1 MSKTIVE
8 TRKELVD
15 GTKSVTEV
23 VSESL
28 KIIKDKE
35 KLNAFITLAEDE
47 ALIRAKW
54 LEKNGDRSLPLFGV
68 PVALKDM
75 YLTKGIRTTA
85 GAKLLEEYVPPYSS
99 SVVEKL
105 EEAGAVILGKT
116 NQDAWAHGASG
127 ENSDF
132 GPSLNP
138 SNEGYVPGGSSSGSA
153 VAVAA
158 GMVPLAMGTDTGGS
172 IRQPANFVGVVGF
185 KPSYGR
191 VSRYGVIAMAS
202 SLDSM
207 GHFTNSVED
216 AALVLGVTAG
226 ADERDAT
233 TRAARK
239 YEFEGFSKKG
249 LEGVRVGIA
258 KEYVEAIAD
267 EEIKENFE
275 KVKSKLE
282 RLGATL
288 VDVALPHTKE
298 AIAVYYILQPA
309 EVSSNL
315 ARFDGVRYGK
325 GRDSFGKE
333 AKRRIVVGSYTLS
346 SGYYDAYYR
355 QALRVRTLVKQ
366 DFERAFE
373 KVDALVTPV
382 SPTTAFKLGEKTS
395 DPLAMYMADA
405 LTVPVNLAGLPAI
418 AIPSG
423 KTKGGLPMGVQVIGR
438 YMDEERMLPIS
449 YELESEL
456 I

>member
-1 MSKTIVE
+1 MSRTIVE

-85 GAKLLEEYVPPYSS
+85 GARLLEEYVPPYSS

-138 SNEGYVPGGSSSGSA
+138 SNEEYVPGGSSSGSA

-226 ADERDAT
+226 ADARDAT

-239 YEFEGFSKKG
+239 YEFEGFSKNG
-249 LEGVRVGIA
+249 LEGVRVGVA

-373 KVDALVTPV
+373 RVDALVTPV

-395 DPLAMYMADA
+395 DPLAMYMADV

>member
-8 TRKELVD
+8 IRKELVEGD
-15 GTKSVTEV
+15 RSVTEV
-23 VSESL
+23 VSESFEV
-28 KIIKDKE
+28 IKNKE
-35 KLNAFITLAEDE
+35 KLNAFITLVEE
-47 ALIRAKW
+47 KALERAKW
-54 LEKNGDRSLPLFGV
+54 LEENSDRNLPLFGI
-68 PVALKDM
+68 PLALKDM
-75 YLTKGIRTTA
+75 YLSKDIRTTA
-85 GAKLLEEYVPPYSS
+85 GAKLLEEYVPPYSA
-99 SVVEKL
+99 SVVDKL
-105 EEAGAVILGKT
+105 EQAGAVIVGKT

-138 SNEGYVPGGSSSGSA
+138 NNEEYVPGGSSSGSA

-216 AALVLGVTAG
+216 AALVLSVTAG
-226 ADERDAT
+226 ADEKDAT
-233 TRAARK
+233 TRSAGN
-239 YEFEGFSKKG
+239 YTFEGFPRKG
-249 LEGVRVGIA
+249 LEGVRIGIA
-258 KEYVEAIAD
+258 REYVEAIAD
-267 EEIKENFE
+267 EEIRKNFE
-275 KVKSKLE
+275 EVKSKLE

-288 VDVALPHTKE
+288 LDISMPHTKE

-315 ARFDGVRYGK
+315 ARFDGVRFGK
-325 GRDSFGKE
+325 KRENFGKE

-366 DFERAFE
+366 DFEGAFE

-382 SPTTAFKLGEKTS
+382 SPTTAFKLGEKTN

-423 KTKGGLPMGVQVIGR
+423 KTKKGLPMGVQVIGR
-438 YMDEERMLPIS
+438 YMNEERMLPIS
-449 YELESEL
+449 YELENEL
-456 I
+456 K

>member
-8 TRKELVD
+8 TRKELMD

-85 GAKLLEEYVPPYSS
+85 GAKLLEEYVPPYSA

-105 EEAGAVILGKT
+105 EEAGAVIVGKT

-138 SNEGYVPGGSSSGSA
+138 SNEEYVPGGSSSGSA

-258 KEYVEAIAD
+258 REYVEAIAD

-288 VDVALPHTKE
+288 VDVTLPHTKD

-373 KVDALVTPV
+373 KVDVLVTPV

>member
-1 MSKTIVE
+1 MSRTIVE

-85 GAKLLEEYVPPYSS
+85 GAKLLEEYAPPYSS

-116 NQDAWAHGASG
+116 NQDARAHGASG

-138 SNEGYVPGGSSSGSA
+138 SNEEYVRGGSSSGSA

-226 ADERDAT
+226 ADARDAT

-239 YEFEGFSKKG
+239 YEFEGFSKNG
-249 LEGVRVGIA
+249 LEGVRVGVA

>member
-28 KIIKDKE
+28 KIIKGKE

-75 YLTKGIRTTA
+75 YMTKGIRTTA

-138 SNEGYVPGGSSSGSA
+138 SNEEYVPGGSSSGSA

-233 TRAARK
+233 TRAARE
-239 YEFEGFSKKG
+239 YEFEGFFKKG
-249 LEGVRVGIA
+249 LEGVRVGVA

-282 RLGATL
+282 CLGATL
-288 VDVALPHTKE
+288 VDLALPHTKD

-373 KVDALVTPV
+373 KVDVLVTPV

>member
-1 MSKTIVE
+1 MSRTIVE
-8 TRKELVD
+8 TRKELED

-23 VSESL
+23 VSESMEA
-28 KIIKDKE
+28 IKSGK

-47 ALIRAKW
+47 AFNRAKW

-105 EEAGAVILGKT
+105 EEAGAVIVGKT

-127 ENSDF
+127 ENSDI

-138 SNEGYVPGGSSSGSA
+138 SNEECVPGGSSSGSA

-258 KEYVEAIAD
+258 REYVEAIAD

-288 VDVALPHTKE
+288 VDVTLPHTKE

-373 KVDALVTPV
+373 RVDALVTPV

>member
-28 KIIKDKE
+28 EVIKNGE

-85 GAKLLEEYVPPYSS
+85 GAKLLEEFVPPYSS

-105 EEAGAVILGKT
+105 EEAGAVIVGKT

-138 SNEGYVPGGSSSGSA
+138 SNEEYVPGGSSSGSA

-258 KEYVEAIAD
+258 REYVEAIAD

-288 VDVALPHTKE
+288 VDVTLPHTKD

-373 KVDALVTPV
+373 KVDVLVTPA

>member
-105 EEAGAVILGKT
+105 EEAGAVIVGKT

-138 SNEGYVPGGSSSGSA
+138 SNEEYVPGGSSSGSA

-288 VDVALPHTKE
+288 VDVTLPHTKD

-373 KVDALVTPV
+373 KVDVLVTPV

>member
-54 LEKNGDRSLPLFGV
+54 LEKNGDRNLPLFGV

-105 EEAGAVILGKT
+105 EEAGAVIVGKT

-138 SNEGYVPGGSSSGSA
+138 SNEEYVPGGSSSGSA

-258 KEYVEAIAD
+258 REYVEAIAD

-288 VDVALPHTKE
+288 VDVTLPHTKD

-373 KVDALVTPV
+373 KVDVLVTPV

>member
-85 GAKLLEEYVPPYSS
+85 GARLLEEYVPPYSS

-138 SNEGYVPGGSSSGSA
+138 SNEEYVPGGSSSGSA

-226 ADERDAT
+226 ADARDAT

-239 YEFEGFSKKG
+239 YEFEGFSKNG
-249 LEGVRVGIA
+249 LEGVRVGVA

>member
-28 KIIKDKE
+28 EVIKNGE

-105 EEAGAVILGKT
+105 EEAGAVIVGKT

-138 SNEGYVPGGSSSGSA
+138 SNEECVPGGSSSGSA

-258 KEYVEAIAD
+258 REYVEAIAD

-288 VDVALPHTKE
+288 VDVTLPHTKE

>member
-35 KLNAFITLAEDE
+35 KLNAFITLVEDE
-47 ALIRAKW
+47 ALKRAAW

-105 EEAGAVILGKT
+105 EEAGAVIVGKT

-138 SNEGYVPGGSSSGSA
+138 SNEEYVPGGSSSGSA

-258 KEYVEAIAD
+258 REYVEAIAD

-288 VDVALPHTKE
+288 VDVTLPHTKD

>member
-54 LEKNGDRSLPLFGV
+54 LEKNGDRNLPLFGV

-105 EEAGAVILGKT
+105 EEAGAVIVGKT

-138 SNEGYVPGGSSSGSA
+138 SNEEYVPGGSSSGSA

-288 VDVALPHTKE
+288 VDVTLPHTKE

-366 DFERAFE
+366 DFEKAFE
-373 KVDALVTPV
+373 KVDVLVTPV

>member
-35 KLNAFITLAEDE
+35 KLNAFITLVEDE
-47 ALIRAKW
+47 AFNRAKW

-105 EEAGAVILGKT
+105 EEAGAVIVGKT

-138 SNEGYVPGGSSSGSA
+138 SNEECVPGGSSSGSA

-288 VDVALPHTKE
+288 VDVTLPHTKE

>member
-35 KLNAFITLAEDE
+35 KLNAFITLVEDE
-47 ALIRAKW
+47 AFNRAKW
-54 LEKNGDRSLPLFGV
+54 LEKNGDRNLPLFGV

-105 EEAGAVILGKT
+105 EEAGAVIVGKT

-138 SNEGYVPGGSSSGSA
+138 SNEECVPGGSSSGSA

-395 DPLAMYMADA
+395 DPLAMYMADV

>member
-8 TRKELVD
+8 TRKELMD

-85 GAKLLEEYVPPYSS
+85 GAKLLEEYAPPYSS

-105 EEAGAVILGKT
+105 EEAGAVIVGKT

-138 SNEGYVPGGSSSGSA
+138 SNEEYVPGGSSSGSA

-233 TRAARK
+233 TRAAKK
-239 YEFEGFSKKG
+239 YEFEGFSKNG

-288 VDVALPHTKE
+288 VDVTLPHTKE

-373 KVDALVTPV
+373 RVDALVTPV

>member
-15 GTKSVTEV
+15 GTKAVTEV

-28 KIIKDKE
+28 EVIKNGE
-35 KLNAFITLAEDE
+35 KLNAFITLVEDE

-54 LEKNGDRSLPLFGV
+54 LEKNGDRRLPLFGV

-85 GAKLLEEYVPPYSS
+85 GAKLLEEFVPPYSS

-105 EEAGAVILGKT
+105 EEAGAVIVGKT

-138 SNEGYVPGGSSSGSA
+138 SNEECVPGGSSSGSA

-158 GMVPLAMGTDTGGS
+158 GMVTLAMGTDTGGS

-226 ADERDAT
+226 ADDRDAT

-258 KEYVEAIAD
+258 REYVEAIAD

-288 VDVALPHTKE
+288 VDVALPHTKD

-373 KVDALVTPV
+373 KVDVLVTPV

-395 DPLAMYMADA
+395 DPLAMYMADV

>member
-105 EEAGAVILGKT
+105 EEAGAVIVGKT

-138 SNEGYVPGGSSSGSA
+138 SNEEYVPGGSSSGSA

-366 DFERAFE
+366 DFEKAFE

>member
-85 GAKLLEEYVPPYSS
+85 GARLLEEYVPPYSS

-105 EEAGAVILGKT
+105 EEAGAVIVGKT

-138 SNEGYVPGGSSSGSA
+138 SNEEYVPGGSSSGSA

-288 VDVALPHTKE
+288 VDVTLPHTKE

-423 KTKGGLPMGVQVIGR
+423 KTKEGLPMGVQVIGR

>member
-35 KLNAFITLAEDE
+35 KLNAFITLVEDE
-47 ALIRAKW
+47 ALKRAAW

-85 GAKLLEEYVPPYSS
+85 GAKLLEEFVPPYSS

-105 EEAGAVILGKT
+105 EEAGAVIVGKT

-138 SNEGYVPGGSSSGSA
+138 SNEEYVPGGSSSGSA

-288 VDVALPHTKE
+288 VDVALPHTKD

>member
-35 KLNAFITLAEDE
+35 KLNAFITLVEDE
-47 ALIRAKW
+47 ALKRAAW

-105 EEAGAVILGKT
+105 EEAGAVIVGKT

-138 SNEGYVPGGSSSGSA
+138 SNEEYVPGGSSSGSA

-288 VDVALPHTKE
+288 VDVTLPHTKD

>member
-1 MSKTIVE
+1 MSRTIVE

-47 ALIRAKW
+47 ALVRATW

-85 GAKLLEEYVPPYSS
+85 GAKLLEEYVPPYSA

-105 EEAGAVILGKT
+105 EEAGAVIVGKT

-138 SNEGYVPGGSSSGSA
+138 SNEEYVPGGSSSGSA

-233 TRAARK
+233 TRAARN

-282 RLGATL
+282 RLGAIL

-355 QALRVRTLVKQ
+355 QALKVRTLVRQ

-373 KVDALVTPV
+373 RVDALVTPV

-395 DPLAMYMADA
+395 DPLAMYMADV

>member
-35 KLNAFITLAEDE
+35 KLNAFITLVEDE
-47 ALIRAKW
+47 ALKRAAW

-85 GAKLLEEYVPPYSS
+85 GAKLLEEYAPPYSS

-105 EEAGAVILGKT
+105 EEAGAVIVGKT

-138 SNEGYVPGGSSSGSA
+138 SNEECVPGGSSSGSA

-239 YEFEGFSKKG
+239 YEFEGFSKNG

-288 VDVALPHTKE
+288 VDVALPHTKD

>member
-35 KLNAFITLAEDE
+35 KLNAFITLVEDE
-47 ALIRAKW
+47 ALKRAAW

-85 GAKLLEEYVPPYSS
+85 GAKLLEEYVPPYSA

-105 EEAGAVILGKT
+105 EEAGAVIVGKT

-138 SNEGYVPGGSSSGSA
+138 SNEEYVPGGSSSGSA

-258 KEYVEAIAD
+258 REYVEAIAD

-288 VDVALPHTKE
+288 VDVTLPHTKE

-373 KVDALVTPV
+373 KVDVLVTPV

>member
-1 MSKTIVE
+1 M
-8 TRKELVD
+8 
-15 GTKSVTEV
+15 
-23 VSESL
+23 
-28 KIIKDKE
+28 
-35 KLNAFITLAEDE
+35 
-47 ALIRAKW
+47 
-54 LEKNGDRSLPLFGV
+54 
-68 PVALKDM
+68 
-75 YLTKGIRTTA
+75 
-85 GAKLLEEYVPPYSS
+85 LEEFVPPYSS

-105 EEAGAVILGKT
+105 EEAGAVIVGKT

-138 SNEGYVPGGSSSGSA
+138 SNEEYVPGGSSSGSA

-258 KEYVEAIAD
+258 REYVEAIAD

-288 VDVALPHTKE
+288 VDVALPHTKD

-423 KTKGGLPMGVQVIGR
+423 KTKVGLPMGVQVIGR

>member
-35 KLNAFITLAEDE
+35 KLNAFITLVEDE
-47 ALIRAKW
+47 ALKRAAW

-85 GAKLLEEYVPPYSS
+85 GAKLLEEYVPPYSA

-105 EEAGAVILGKT
+105 EEAGAVIVGKT

-138 SNEGYVPGGSSSGSA
+138 SNEEYVPGGSSSGSA

-258 KEYVEAIAD
+258 REYVEAIAD

-288 VDVALPHTKE
+288 VDVTLPHTKD

>member
-1 MSKTIVE
+1 MSRTIVE

-47 ALIRAKW
+47 ALVRAKW

-85 GAKLLEEYVPPYSS
+85 GARLLEEYVPPYSA

-105 EEAGAVILGKT
+105 EEAGAVIVGKT

-138 SNEGYVPGGSSSGSA
+138 SNEEYVPGGSSSGSA

-239 YEFEGFSKKG
+239 YEFEGFSKNG

-355 QALRVRTLVKQ
+355 QALRVRTLVRQ

-373 KVDALVTPV
+373 RVDALVTPV

-395 DPLAMYMADA
+395 DPLAMYMADV

-438 YMDEERMLPIS
+438 YMDEEKMLPIS

>member
-85 GAKLLEEYVPPYSS
+85 GAKLLEEYAPPYSS

-105 EEAGAVILGKT
+105 EEAGAVIVGKT

-138 SNEGYVPGGSSSGSA
+138 SNEECVPGGSSSGSA

-258 KEYVEAIAD
+258 REYVEAIAD

-288 VDVALPHTKE
+288 VDVTLPHTKE

>member
-35 KLNAFITLAEDE
+35 KLNAFITLVEDE
-47 ALIRAKW
+47 ALKRAAW

-85 GAKLLEEYVPPYSS
+85 GAKLLEEYVPPYSA

-105 EEAGAVILGKT
+105 EEAGAVIVGKT

-138 SNEGYVPGGSSSGSA
+138 SNEEYVPGGSSSGSA

-258 KEYVEAIAD
+258 REYVEAIAD

-288 VDVALPHTKE
+288 VDVTLPHTKE

>member
-35 KLNAFITLAEDE
+35 KLNAFITLVEDE
-47 ALIRAKW
+47 ALKRAAW
-54 LEKNGDRSLPLFGV
+54 LEKNGDRNLPLFGV

-105 EEAGAVILGKT
+105 EEAGAVIVGKT

-138 SNEGYVPGGSSSGSA
+138 SNEECVPGGSSSGSA

-258 KEYVEAIAD
+258 REYVEAIAD

-288 VDVALPHTKE
+288 VDVTLPHTKE

>member
-85 GAKLLEEYVPPYSS
+85 GAKLLEEYAPPYSS

-105 EEAGAVILGKT
+105 EEAGAVIVGKT

-138 SNEGYVPGGSSSGSA
+138 SNEEYVPGGSSSGSA

-239 YEFEGFSKKG
+239 YEFEGFSKNG

-288 VDVALPHTKE
+288 VDVTLPHTKE

>member
-1 MSKTIVE
+1 MSRTIVE

-85 GAKLLEEYVPPYSS
+85 GAKLLEEYAPPYSS

-105 EEAGAVILGKT
+105 EEAGAVIVGKT

-127 ENSDF
+127 ENSDI

-138 SNEGYVPGGSSSGSA
+138 SNEECVPGGSSSGSA

-395 DPLAMYMADA
+395 DPLAMYMADV

>member
-35 KLNAFITLAEDE
+35 KLNAFITLVEDE
-47 ALIRAKW
+47 ALKRAAW

-105 EEAGAVILGKT
+105 EEAGAVIVGKT

-138 SNEGYVPGGSSSGSA
+138 SNEECVPGGSSSGSA

-288 VDVALPHTKE
+288 VDVTLPHTKE

-373 KVDALVTPV
+373 KVDVLVTPV

>member
-15 GTKSVTEV
+15 GTKSVTEE

-28 KIIKDKE
+28 KIIKGKE

-138 SNEGYVPGGSSSGSA
+138 SNEEYVPGGSSSGSA

-258 KEYVEAIAD
+258 REYVEAIAD

-288 VDVALPHTKE
+288 VDVALPHTKD

>member
-85 GAKLLEEYVPPYSS
+85 GAKLLEEYVPPYSA

-105 EEAGAVILGKT
+105 EEAGAVIVGKT

-138 SNEGYVPGGSSSGSA
+138 SNEEYVPGGSSSGSA

-288 VDVALPHTKE
+288 VDVTLPHTKE

>member
-1 MSKTIVE
+1 
-8 TRKELVD
+8 
-15 GTKSVTEV
+15 
-23 VSESL
+23 
-28 KIIKDKE
+28 
-35 KLNAFITLAEDE
+35 
-47 ALIRAKW
+47 
-54 LEKNGDRSLPLFGV
+54 V

-105 EEAGAVILGKT
+105 EEAGAVIVGKT

-127 ENSDF
+127 ENSDI

-138 SNEGYVPGGSSSGSA
+138 SNEECVPGGSSSGSA

-216 AALVLGVTAG
+216 AALVLGVTA
-226 ADERDAT
+226 ERDAT

-258 KEYVEAIAD
+258 REYVEAIAD

-288 VDVALPHTKE
+288 VDVTLPHTKE

>member
-85 GAKLLEEYVPPYSS
+85 GAKLLEEYAPPYSS

-105 EEAGAVILGKT
+105 EEAGAVIVGKT

-138 SNEGYVPGGSSSGSA
+138 SNEECVPGGSSSGSA

-239 YEFEGFSKKG
+239 YEFEGFSKNG

-288 VDVALPHTKE
+288 VDVTLPHTKE

>member
-8 TRKELVD
+8 TRKELMD

-54 LEKNGDRSLPLFGV
+54 LEKNGDRNLPLFGV

-105 EEAGAVILGKT
+105 EEAGAVIVGKT

-138 SNEGYVPGGSSSGSA
+138 SNEEYVPGGSSSGSA

-288 VDVALPHTKE
+288 VDVTLPHTKE